1 MVSIVFFPASPV
13 SSCVSPATYKTQ
25 FAVLSCSC
33 WAADTH
39 TEAPPASYHK
49 TSAPLAKL
57 AICLKKYRSS
67 SAQLLL
73 RTKSTVPTQNTGRSH
88 LTNRGWVICSE
99 PELSTTQPQCLCRRE
114 SGFSTHPASRG
125 PESSCLKAAQSCSG
139 PVWMTAGEIFSIHS
153 PVWQFGQLQ
162 TLPKLSEPVSV
173 LGNFPACKFPM
184 QQNQQSSGHFFC
196 VSYRNSRLRKEL
208 CTVRQT
214 DTQMA

>member
-1 MVSIVFFPASPV
+1 M
-13 SSCVSPATYKTQ
+13 
-25 FAVLSCSC
+25 
-33 WAADTH
+33 
-39 TEAPPASYHK
+39 
-49 TSAPLAKL
+49 
-57 AICLKKYRSS
+57 
-67 SAQLLL
+67 
-73 RTKSTVPTQNTGRSH
+73 
-88 LTNRGWVICSE
+88 ICSE

-114 SGFSTHPASRG
+114 SGFSTHPASRR

-208 CTVRQT
+208 CTVRLTLRWHNSPQVALPLPHFLHIQLLVATVKRTQCINTGEQAASKCTSFFQT
-214 DTQMA
+214 GSATEPAASCSLVQKPGLMHRDQQYQCKICLSLIPT